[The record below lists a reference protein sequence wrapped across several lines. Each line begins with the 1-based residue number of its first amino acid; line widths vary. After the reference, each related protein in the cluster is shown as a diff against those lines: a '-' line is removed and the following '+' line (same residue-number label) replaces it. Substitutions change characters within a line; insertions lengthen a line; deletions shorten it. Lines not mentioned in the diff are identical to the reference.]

1 MIYNRSLQDDYLDY
15 KRDEDNLFPFLL
27 GRNAFNYLIKSLE
40 IKAILLP
47 SYICSM
53 VVDIFK
59 HHEVEI
65 FFYENLNKQ
74 LEVPLNDI
82 FNKLRSIESSNKIF
96 FLWHD
101 YLNIIGDMPDEL
113 YDYLENNNIESIV
126 DAAHSLP
133 IKDYRCPHVIYGF
146 RKLLNQP
153 FGSLLQSKR
162 HHIKTKN
169 CPLTKIWLF
178 SLAYRIKTIFYLL
191 LKNYDNKI
199 CNGFLKIL
207 SSFDGLFSFDKR
219 DNFLYDEGS
228 GNYTDINGTQGNGEV
243 EGYVYPDSEDLDG
256 DYLQDFNNDYFTY
269 SIRPLIDAAT
279 DSTQYS
285 NGNNTGWKLY
295 RINLSNF
302 KSLYPEAIIAFL
314 LVVGLVGSIIALTF
328 IPAFS
333 KTDKTKSLRLSFP
346 KTVEKLTLAPA
357 ALRC

>member
-15 KRDEDNLFPFLL
+15 RRDKDNLVPFLL

-59 HHEVEI
+59 HYEVEI

-82 FNKLRSIESSNKIF
+82 FNKLRSIESSKKIF

-113 YDYLENNNIESIV
+113 YDYLENNNIESII

-133 IKDYRCPHVIYGF
+133 IKDYRCPNVIYGF

-153 FGSLLQSKR
+153 FGSLLKSNRLQD
-162 HHIKTKN
+162 IKPKN

-178 SLAYRIKTIFYLL
+178 SLAYRIKAIFYLL

-219 DNFLYDEGS
+219 DNFLYDNYLHNKIINQHRVIDYQKICQKRRKNFLQYHKHLTNQLNLNEFDIVCPYGFPLIVKDNKLIRKKLWEEGIHSFILWRSLHNDSS
-228 GNYTDINGTQGNGEV
+228 GEKSEYSNYLSHSNLILPVNQDLSSRDINKII
-243 EGYVYPDSEDLDG
+243 DIL
-256 DYLQDFNNDYFTY
+256 ND
-269 SIRPLIDAAT
+269 
-279 DSTQYS
+279 
-285 NGNNTGWKLY
+285 
-295 RINLSNF
+295 
-302 KSLYPEAIIAFL
+302 
-314 LVVGLVGSIIALTF
+314 
-328 IPAFS
+328 
-333 KTDKTKSLRLSFP
+333 
-346 KTVEKLTLAPA
+346 
-357 ALRC
+357 

>member
-15 KRDEDNLFPFLL
+15 KRDEDNLVPFLL

-47 SYICSM
+47 SYICPM

-59 HHEVEI
+59 HYEVEI

-113 YDYLENNNIESIV
+113 YDYLENNNIESII

-133 IKDYRCPHVIYGF
+133 IKDYRCPNVIYGF

-153 FGSLLQSKR
+153 FGSLLQSNR
-162 HHIKTKN
+162 HQDIKPKN

-178 SLAYRIKTIFYLL
+178 SLAYRIKAIFYLL

-219 DNFLYDEGS
+219 DHFLYDNYVHNKIINQHRVIDYQKICQKRRKNFLQYHKRLTNQLNLNEFDILCPYGFPLIVEDNQLVRKKLWEEGIHSFILWRSLHNDSS
-228 GNYTDINGTQGNGEV
+228 GEKSEYSNYLSHSNIILPVNQDLSSSDINK
-243 EGYVYPDSEDLDG
+243 
-256 DYLQDFNNDYFTY
+256 
-269 SIRPLIDAAT
+269 IIDILNA
-279 DSTQYS
+279 
-285 NGNNTGWKLY
+285 
-295 RINLSNF
+295 
-302 KSLYPEAIIAFL
+302 
-314 LVVGLVGSIIALTF
+314 
-328 IPAFS
+328 
-333 KTDKTKSLRLSFP
+333 
-346 KTVEKLTLAPA
+346 
-357 ALRC
+357 